1 VTRAPAVLLVTTM
14 LVGAVVVG
22 FAAGRLGREA
32 DRPDE
37 PSVLGTGELAT
48 LTRAPVD
55 VRAERVVLR
64 AGFVSRH
71 RHGGPT
77 FNFVDAGVVV
87 IESAGEQRRYDA
99 DGFFFEP
106 GGRVHSITVLE
117 DAQLRVVRL
126 LPPGSE
132 PTTEVP

>member
-1 VTRAPAVLLVTTM
+1 VTRAQAVLLVTTM

-22 FAAGRLGREA
+22 FVAGRLGGEA

-37 PSVLGTGELAT
+37 PSALGTGELAT
-48 LTRAPVD
+48 LPRAPVD
-55 VRAERVVLR
+55 VRAERVVLP

-87 IESAGEQRRYDA
+87 IESAGERARYGA

-117 DAQLRVVRL
+117 DAQHRVVRL